1 MTSVFLMGVLLSQG
15 PRPIAAPSFAAVG
28 RLVERGIRQGIYP
41 GAVVVIGRRD
51 TVLYAR
57 GFGHLSWVRGAP
69 VPSAH
74 ETRWD
79 LASLTKVL
87 ATASA
92 LMVLVDQGRVSL
104 DAPVATYLPRFTG
117 AGRELIT
124 VRMLLDHTSGL
135 RPYMALYRLA
145 GSRAMALELLYNAAP
160 VRIPGSSAE
169 YSDLNAMLLGVL
181 VEAVTGESLDVFAKR
196 EVFSPLQLQSTA
208 FTPALSPGQSVAP
221 SWSMRGR
228 PVSGRVNDDNANLL
242 GGVAG
247 HAGLFST
254 GDDVARFAQA
264 WLREGRAPGG
274 PWVSATSV
282 REFLRRST
290 QSGTRALGWDT
301 PEQRGAAPSMYGQL
315 AGSHTF
321 GHSGWTGTMLWVD
334 PARDLFLVFLTNRS
348 LEPRVRH
355 SITAL
360 RALRTALSDMVI
372 RTTQR

>member
-1 MTSVFLMGVLLSQG
+1 VTAALLLGALLLQG
-15 PRPIAAPSFAAVG
+15 PRPVAAPTFSAIE
-28 RLVERGIRQGIYP
+28 RLVERGIRQGVYP

-51 TVLYAR
+51 TVLYSK

-69 VPSAH
+69 APSVH

-79 LASLTKVL
+79 LASLTKVI

-135 RPYMALYRLA
+135 RPYLALYRLA
-145 GSRAMALELLYNAAP
+145 GSRAMALELLYGATP
-160 VRIPGSSAE
+160 VRIPGSSPE

-181 VEAVTGESLDVFAKR
+181 VEAVSGEPLDVFTKR
-196 EVFSPLQLQSTA
+196 EVFTPLQLLSTA
-208 FTPALSPGQSVAP
+208 FTPALSPGLSVAP
-221 SWSMRGR
+221 SWSARGR

-254 GDDVARFAQA
+254 GDDVARFAQV

-282 REFLRRST
+282 REFLRRSA
-290 QSGTRALGWDT
+290 QSRTRVLGWDT
-301 PEQRGAAPSMYGQL
+301 PELHGSVPSMYGQL
-315 AGSHTF
+315 AGPQTF

-360 RALRTALSDMVI
+360 RSLRTALSDMVI
-372 RTTQR
+372 RTAQR